1 MASRL
6 LWRRSATAAGIYG
19 STALGI
25 LGAVVVLRVLGP
37 TDAGRFSL
45 AVGMAA
51 FFQLL
56 LELTSDEA
64 LVKFGFRY
72 AAQQNWGRFHRLV
85 RLTFSWELGAS
96 LLAGGIV
103 AILAPFA
110 DSLFHSHGL
119 QTPTL
124 IAAFLPPLQAVESM
138 GAAALIL
145 RSRYD
150 IRAGFQSFSMGLR
163 LVAIVVG
170 TQIGVTETVVAVV
183 AAQVVTTASIVGAGL
198 AALRR
203 FPAAAPEP
211 LAGDRRTV
219 LSFVLQSSI
228 GTGLVS
234 LRGWIAPL
242 ALGIVRNPTDV
253 GLFRGAQAPLLGF
266 ASLSAPVRLILLTE
280 QTRDWEHGR
289 PAVVFAGLRRYVIG
303 TTLLMAAAL
312 APLEVAM
319 PWLVRLVLGHKYVPA
334 TDAARIVLG
343 AAAIQLILGWTKSF
357 PVTIGRPGLRIVAH
371 GVETAVLLPL
381 LIAFGKL
388 WGVSGAAVA
397 VLVSTGAFAAVWAI
411 LVVRLRRTPLPGR
424 PGPVEVTAT

>member
-211 LAGDRRTV
+211 LGVTGAPCFPSCSSRRSGPGSSPCAGGSPR
-219 LSFVLQSSI
+219 SPSASSA
-228 GTGLVS
+228 T
-234 LRGWIAPL
+234 R
-242 ALGIVRNPTDV
+242 PTS
-253 GLFRGAQAPLLGF
+253 
-266 ASLSAPVRLILLTE
+266 ASS
-280 QTRDWEHGR
+280 
-289 PAVVFAGLRRYVIG
+289 
-303 TTLLMAAAL
+303 
-312 APLEVAM
+312 
-319 PWLVRLVLGHKYVPA
+319 
-334 TDAARIVLG
+334 AAR
-343 AAAIQLILGWTKSF
+343 
-357 PVTIGRPGLRIVAH
+357 
-371 GVETAVLLPL
+371 
-381 LIAFGKL
+381 
-388 WGVSGAAVA
+388 
-397 VLVSTGAFAAVWAI
+397 
-411 LVVRLRRTPLPGR
+411 RLRCSASPRSALRCG
-424 PGPVEVTAT
+424 